1 VSIVHLTVD
10 SHSLEASVV
19 PLPPTPLPLESSQTL
34 TFTEQEGLDDIFS
47 HSFQSI
53 GQVDS
58 VDNDV
63 FASSAL
69 APV

>member
-1 VSIVHLTVD
+1 M
-10 SHSLEASVV
+10 
-19 PLPPTPLPLESSQTL
+19 L
-34 TFTEQEGLDDIFS
+34 TFMEQEGLDDIFS

-58 VDNDV
+58 MDNDV